1 MKKTFFLACVL
12 CFVATLVCP
21 LVADDELD
29 PILEEAKKNPI
40 FQSSLPLLADPI
52 PVADSEAATEEEM
65 KPYTEVIVGSDQ
77 TFRMIP
83 IKGGKFMMG
92 SPDSEEGRNED
103 EGPQIEV
110 EVQPFW
116 MEEHETTWKEF
127 EQFALKYIQ
136 SNRKDRSALTER
148 ERTADALAAPTNI
161 WGTSSAHENRGK
173 DGFPAAGMTIYTAQ
187 AYCKWLTAIT
197 GRYYRLPTEAE
208 WEYACR
214 AGSTTPYSFGKDDA
228 DLDDYAHWF
237 INTTNEVQKVKTL
250 KPNAWGLYDMHGNVA
265 EWVLERYAVDTYSN
279 RKPGTFA
286 TPVKPPLSRVGN
298 QDGINVVRGGSV
310 DSEEPEELR
319 SAARHKYNEDWRAD
333 DPQFPRSLW
342 WLTNAGHVGFRVVRP
357 LHPPKT
363 EEEAKQYEP
372 DPKVWLEYYQRN
384 SRD

>member
-1 MKKTFFLACVL
+1 MKKRLLLACVL
-12 CFVATLVCP
+12 GISVVLVAP
-21 LVADDELD
+21 LVADEESDS
-29 PILEEAKKNPI
+29 ILEAAKTNPI
-40 FQSSLPLLADPI
+40 FQSSLTFLNDPV
-52 PVADSEAATEEEM
+52 PVADSEATAETEM
-65 KPYTEVIVGSDQ
+65 KPYTETIPGSEQ

-83 IKGGKFMMG
+83 IKGGKFKMG

-127 EQFALKYIQ
+127 EQFALKYVR
-136 SNRKDRSALTER
+136 SNRKDPSARTER
-148 ERTADALAAPTNI
+148 ESTADALAAPTSI
-161 WGTSSAHENRGK
+161 WGASTAHENRGK
-173 DGFPAAGMTIYTAQ
+173 AGFPAAGMTMYCAQ
-187 AYCKWLTAIT
+187 AYCKWLTAVT

-237 INTTNEVQKVKTL
+237 GNTTAVTQKIKTL
-250 KPNAWGLYDMHGNVA
+250 KPNAWGLYDMHGNVV
-265 EWVLERYAVDTYSN
+265 EWVLEQYAEDTYAK

-286 TPVKPPLSRVGN
+286 DPVKPPLSRVGN
-298 QDGINVVRGGSV
+298 RDGINVLRGGSV
-310 DSEEPEELR
+310 DSEEPEKLR
-319 SAARHKYNEDWRAD
+319 SAARVQYDEEWRSD

-357 LHPPKT
+357 LNPPKT